1 MGAVYAR
8 EAAPPQMS
16 GGTLRARDDAA
27 PGGTASGGVKA
38 ASATAGAKAAGVAAR
53 TAGVV
58 LAVIAKRRQTR
69 GRRGGRF
76 KWEKLRGAA
85 LVSFKSTHRGAAGP
99 AAPTGAAGAGSSG
112 ADADAAPAAV
122 CAGADVGPVGG
133 DGPTR
138 RGTAAVSAGT
148 SAPAAAAGAGRP
160 YADVAADGID
170 PGMVLVQDSPIGGV
184 GLFAATDIPANTIV
198 TEYKGDVK
206 YRTDV
211 AKGRK
216 AAHVVRLHGH
226 PWAIDGGPL
235 AAAIRD
241 FGGHGYWVP
250 PTYRAGVGAL
260 ANADGV
266 RPNVKLT
273 LLRVRGRSPEEE
285 SILTPRAF
293 LMTKKDVK
301 AGDELLWRYKY
312 NHGFVRKLKR
322 KRELTLLVGGG
333 PHPRHVDGGAGR
345 AGGAGSGGSC
355 VAGSRVSGGAGRT
368 RVAVSGDDGGGRVD
382 KRRRL

>member
-1 MGAVYAR
+1 MN
-8 EAAPPQMS
+8 
-16 GGTLRARDDAA
+16 GGTLRLRAA
-27 PGGTASGGVKA
+27 VTAGGTAARGVK
-38 ASATAGAKAAGVAAR
+38 ATAGAKAAGAAVP

-58 LAVIAKRRQTR
+58 LAVIAKRRSAP

-85 LVSFKSTHRGAAGP
+85 LVSFKSTHHGAAGRG
-99 AAPTGAAGAGSSG
+99 APTGAAGAGSSG
-112 ADADAAPAAV
+112 VDAAAAPAAAG
-122 CAGADVGPVGG
+122 AGADFAPAFGG
-133 DGPTR
+133 RPTR
-138 RGTAAVSAGT
+138 RGSTGIPAG
-148 SAPAAAAGAGRP
+148 APGVAAGAGRP

-184 GLFAATDIPANTIV
+184 GLFAATDIPAKTIV

-211 AKGRK
+211 ATGRK
-216 AAHVVRLHGH
+216 AAHVVRLKGH

-241 FGGHGYWVP
+241 FGDPGYWVP
-250 PTYRAGVGAL
+250 PTYRAGLGAL
-260 ANADGV
+260 ANSDVV

-301 AGDELLWRYKY
+301 AGDELMWRYQY
-312 NHGFVRKLKR
+312 NDGYARKLKR
-322 KRELTLLVGGG
+322 KRELALLVGGD
-333 PHPRHVDGGAGR
+333 PHPRHVDGGARR
-345 AGGAGSGGSC
+345 AGGAGAGGSG
-355 VAGSRVSGGAGRT
+355 VAGAGGAGGAGADGTGDTSRA
-368 RVAVSGDDGGGRVD
+368 RVGVSDDDGGGRGG
-382 KRRRL
+382 KRPRRL